1 MYSNDFFLKPR
12 LTVDSERD
20 KLDGDIVHKLSP
32 KSRKKTGRAYVAL
45 ARAHSEKCGLYCCQ
59 CIVANIA
66 CRGDLQVAL
75 DLYRKAES
83 YVPDNMKLKERW
95 IFFVIRV
102 FLYRLTCP
110 YPSL

>member
-1 MYSNDFFLKPR
+1 
-12 LTVDSERD
+12 
-20 KLDGDIVHKLSP
+20 VHKLSP

-45 ARAHSEKCGLYCCQ
+45 ARAHSEKCVYEYGSQ
-59 CIVANIA
+59 CIAVNIA

-83 YVPDNMKLKERW
+83 YAPDNMKLKERW
-95 IFFVIRV
+95 IFFVIRI

-110 YPSL
+110 YPPL

>member
-1 MYSNDFFLKPR
+1 M
-12 LTVDSERD
+12 
-20 KLDGDIVHKLSP
+20 HKLSP

-45 ARAHSEKCGLYCCQ
+45 ARSHSEKYGSFCSQ
-59 CIVANIA
+59 CIVLNTA

-95 IFFVIRV
+95 MFFVIKV
-102 FLYRLTCP
+102 FLYKLTYP
-110 YPSL
+110 YPST

>member
-1 MYSNDFFLKPR
+1 
-12 LTVDSERD
+12 
-20 KLDGDIVHKLSP
+20 VHKLSP

-45 ARAHSEKCGLYCCQ
+45 ARAHSEKYGAYGSQ
-59 CIVANIA
+59 SIAVNIDIA